1 MRQPSLFDS
10 PGTSTRPLSV
20 EDEKLRRQMLA
31 VLKRLRAA
39 SKLPWPQREAKTQ
52 ARNFPAL
59 AKLLPQAEAEV
70 LITEF
75 QKEMRR
81 LGG

>member
-1 MRQPSLFDS
+1 
-10 PGTSTRPLSV
+10 
-20 EDEKLRRQMLA
+20 MLA

-39 SKLPWPQREAKTQ
+39 SKLPWPEREAKTQ

-70 LITEF
+70 LIAEF